1 MSAGADPGPACYV
14 RGGDRPTVTDACLAL
29 GYLDPDYFLGGE
41 IEVAIEPAVDVIRRH
56 VAEPLGLDL
65 NEAASAIL
73 TLATERMVT
82 AIEEITLN
90 QGIDPRQGL
99 LIGGGAAGACTV
111 RASRTVSVA
120 GRC

>member
-1 MSAGADPGPACYV
+1 M
-14 RGGDRPTVTDACLAL
+14 
-29 GYLDPDYFLGGE
+29 GGE

-90 QGIDPRQGL
+90 QGIDPAPGVADRGR
-99 LIGGGAAGACTV
+99 GRAGACTV
-111 RASRTVSVA
+111 RASRTASVA